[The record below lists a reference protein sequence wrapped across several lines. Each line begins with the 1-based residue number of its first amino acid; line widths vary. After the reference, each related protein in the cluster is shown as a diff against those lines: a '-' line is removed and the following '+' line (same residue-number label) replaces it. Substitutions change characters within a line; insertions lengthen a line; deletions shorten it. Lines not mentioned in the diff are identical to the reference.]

1 MMLRIFNSVIFLGYL
16 KQEEEPTDM
25 NPETKVALSRK
36 PKAILTHLQAMVFLH
51 SQIGNL
57 AALPKRK

>member
-25 NPETKVALSRK
+25 NPETKAALTRM
-36 PKAILTHLQAMVFLH
+36 PKAILMQLQAMVFLH

-57 AALPKRK
+57 AALLKRK